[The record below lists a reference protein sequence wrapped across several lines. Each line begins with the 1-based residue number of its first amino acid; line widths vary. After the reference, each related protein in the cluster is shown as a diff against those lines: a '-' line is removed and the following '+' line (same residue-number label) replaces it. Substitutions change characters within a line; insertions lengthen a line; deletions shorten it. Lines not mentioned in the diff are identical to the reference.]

1 MIKEAKLLTG
11 LSANTIRF
19 YESEGLICVKR
30 NSNTY
35 RKYDGKNIDEL
46 RRIKILRKLDV
57 PISKIKE
64 LNNGKTS
71 LHDIFQVSLSKQ
83 ILSTLILN
91 EPLLWLFNNINNRN
105 YEFIDIEGIL
115 SIISTILLT
124 YKL

>member
-11 LSANTIRF
+11 LSAKTIRF

>member
-11 LSANTIRF
+11 LSAKTIRF

-71 LHDIFQVSLSKQ
+71 LHDIFQAELKK
-83 ILSTLILN
+83 
-91 EPLLWLFNNINNRN
+91 
-105 YEFIDIEGIL
+105 
-115 SIISTILLT
+115 SIIEVILKELNKNPNVNLIEY
-124 YKL
+124 YKEFEYIYSD